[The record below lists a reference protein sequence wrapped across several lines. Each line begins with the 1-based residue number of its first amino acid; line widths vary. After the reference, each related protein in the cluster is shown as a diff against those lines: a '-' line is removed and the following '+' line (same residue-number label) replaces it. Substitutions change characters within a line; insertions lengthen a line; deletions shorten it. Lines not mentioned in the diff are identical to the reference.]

1 VPAARAAGLSE
12 EQIRSVASGNMVE
25 AMWSEQDM
33 ALITFLD
40 AVLAGPEVSHA
51 IFHKAR
57 EHFSDQAL
65 VEVVVIQ
72 VDGSLPVIVRSRD

>member
-1 VPAARAAGLSE
+1 
-12 EQIRSVASGNMVE
+12 
-25 AMWSEQDM
+25 M

-40 AVLAGPEVSHA
+40 AVLSGPEVSQA
-51 IFHKAR
+51 IFSKAR

-72 VDGSLPVIVRSRD
+72 EILRKAYYDFFSKDFATIFEIRCRSLRAFG